1 LRRDKED
8 EMKLAITLAAVLAAG
23 AAAAQDRPTLT
34 VYTYDSF
41 VSDYGPGPVIKE
53 RFEAECGCTLDLV
66 AAGDGAQLLARLRL
80 EGENTDADIA
90 LGLDT
95 NLMAAAK
102 DSGLFA
108 PHGIAPPDGLSVPG
122 GWEDAT
128 FLPYDWGWFA
138 FVYDETRLPEPPTSF
153 EALRA
158 APEDVTIIIQD
169 PRTSTPGLGLL
180 MWVKAV
186 YGEDAPAVWTD
197 LAPRIVTV
205 TKGWWE
211 AYSAFLEG
219 EAAMTLSYTTSP
231 AYHAVVEGD
240 ETKKAAAFEEGHY
253 LQIEVAGKL
262 AGTDRPD
269 LADAFLAF
277 MLSEGFQSAIP
288 TTTWM
293 LPAIGPAPAEFDNLV
308 EPAKSLLIA
317 PEDAPAVR
325 AEALEEWLD
334 ALSR

>member
-1 LRRDKED
+1 
-8 EMKLAITLAAVLAAG
+8 V
-23 AAAAQDRPTLT
+23 
-34 VYTYDSF
+34 
-41 VSDYGPGPVIKE
+41 
-53 RFEAECGCTLDLV
+53 
-66 AAGDGAQLLARLRL
+66 
-80 EGENTDADIA
+80 
-90 LGLDT
+90 
-95 NLMAAAK
+95 
-102 DSGLFA
+102 
-108 PHGIAPPDGLSVPG
+108 
-122 GWEDAT
+122 

-158 APEDVTIIIQD
+158 APEDVTLVIQD

-180 MWVKAV
+180 LWVKRL
-186 YGEDAPAVWTD
+186 YGDEAAAVWAD

-219 EAAMTLSYTTSP
+219 EAAMALSYTTSP

-253 LQIEVAGKL
+253 LQVEVAGKL
-262 AGTDRPD
+262 AGTDQPA

-277 MLSEGFQSAIP
+277 MLREGFQSAIP
-288 TTTWM
+288 TTNWM
-293 LPAIGPAPAEFDNLV
+293 YPAVGPAPEAFDGLV
-308 EPAKSLLIA
+308 EPARSLA
-317 PEDAPAVR
+317 YPPEAAPAAR
-325 AEALEEWLD
+325 EAALEEWLD